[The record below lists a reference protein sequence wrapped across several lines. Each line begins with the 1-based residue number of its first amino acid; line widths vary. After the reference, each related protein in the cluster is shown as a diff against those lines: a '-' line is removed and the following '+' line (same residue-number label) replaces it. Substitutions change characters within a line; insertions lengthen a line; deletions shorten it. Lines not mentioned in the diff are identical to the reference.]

1 MGTPTEAR
9 MKRANQPTTASSL
22 ERYLSEINRFPLL
35 SVEEEQRLA
44 RIFAGDRDTRA
55 AHRLVTANLRFVV
68 KVAYEYRSYGFRMA
82 DLIQEGNI
90 GLMKAVQKF
99 DPDKGIRL
107 ISYAVW
113 WIRAYIQNYI
123 LKSWSLVKLGTTQ
136 AQRKLF
142 FSLARTRRELDKTSV
157 EHGADSDGRDSGK
170 VASKLRV
177 KASEVEEMAQ
187 RMEGRDLS
195 LDAPMS
201 DDGGT
206 SHVDFVPASGA
217 AADDELSGAEE
228 QTMVSGRVGLALAR
242 LDKRERYIIEQRVM
256 SERPMTLKELGEHF
270 GFSRER
276 ARQLEIRAKEK
287 LKVELAALA
296 TEIDWPTDGVP
307 VEVDDAAAA

>member
-1 MGTPTEAR
+1 
-9 MKRANQPTTASSL
+9 MKRSTAPSTPSSL
-22 ERYLSEINRFPLL
+22 ELYLSEINRFPLL
-35 SVEEEQRLA
+35 TVEEEQRLA
-44 RIFAGDRDTRA
+44 RSYRDVEDTRA

-142 FSLARTRRELDKTSV
+142 FSLARTKRELDKMSA
-157 EHGADSDGRDSGK
+157 EHGADSDAADPAK
-170 VASKLRV
+170 VARKLRV
-177 KASEVEEMAQ
+177 KPGEVREMEQ

-195 LDAPMS
+195 LDAPLG
-201 DDGGT
+201 DDGGYA
-206 SHVDFVPASGA
+206 HVDFVAAPGA
-217 AADDELSGAEE
+217 PQDDEISGVEE
-228 QTMVSGRVGLALAR
+228 QKLVSGRVVEALGR
-242 LDKRERYIIEQRVM
+242 LDPRERYIIEQRVM

-276 ARQLEIRAKEK
+276 ARQLELRAKDK
-287 LKVELAALA
+287 LKQELHALA
-296 TEIDWPTDGVP
+296 VQIDWPTDGKP
-307 VEVDDAAAA
+307 VEIEDAAVA

>member
-1 MGTPTEAR
+1 
-9 MKRANQPTTASSL
+9 MKRQPISSTRSSL
-22 ERYLSEINRFPLL
+22 ELYLSEINRFPLL

-44 RIFAGDRDTRA
+44 RIFRADGDTRA

-142 FSLARTRRELDKTSV
+142 FSLARTKRELDKLSV
-157 EHGADSDGRDSGK
+157 EHGVDSDGQDASK
-170 VASKLRV
+170 VARKLRV
-177 KASEVEEMAQ
+177 KPTEVREMEQ

-195 LDAPMS
+195 LDAPMGE
-201 DDGGT
+201 DGSYT
-206 SHVDFVPASGA
+206 HVDFVVAGGTGQ
-217 AADDELSGAEE
+217 DDELSGAQE
-228 QTMVSGRVGLALAR
+228 QQLLSGKVGEALAH
-242 LDKRERYIIEQRVM
+242 LDSRERYIIEMRVM
-256 SERPMTLKELGEHF
+256 SDRPLTLKELGEHF

-287 LKVELAALA
+287 LKQELQALA
-296 TEIDWPTDGVP
+296 IEIDWPTDGMP
-307 VEVDDAAAA
+307 VEVDDRAIA

>member
-1 MGTPTEAR
+1 MNAR
-9 MKRANQPTTASSL
+9 VTTRMTTSSL
-22 ERYLSEINRFPLL
+22 ELYLSEINRFPLL
-35 SVEEEQRLA
+35 TVEEEQRLA
-44 RIFAGDRDTRA
+44 RAFAADHDSRA

-113 WIRAYIQNYI
+113 WIRAYIQNHI

-142 FSLARTRRELDKTSV
+142 FSLARTRRELDRTSS
-157 EHGADSDGRDSGK
+157 EHGADSDGRDSDK
-170 VASKLRV
+170 VATKLHV

-195 LDAPMS
+195 LDAPMG
-201 DDGGT
+201 DEGGNT
-206 SHVDFVPASGA
+206 HVEFVPARDPGP
-217 AADDELSGAEE
+217 DDELSGAQE
-228 QTMVSGRVGLALAR
+228 QAMVSGRVGAALAN
-242 LDKRERYIIEQRVM
+242 LDRRERFIIEKRVM
-256 SERPMTLKELGEHF
+256 SEQPMTLKELGEHF

-287 LKVELAALA
+287 LKQELRALA
-296 TEIDWPTDGVP
+296 TEIDWPTGGAP
-307 VEVDDAAAA
+307 LEQEEAAA

>member
-1 MGTPTEAR
+1 
-9 MKRANQPTTASSL
+9 MKRNAIPSTSSL
-22 ERYLSEINRFPLL
+22 ELYLSEINQFPLL
-35 SVEEEQRLA
+35 TVEQEQRLA
-44 RIFAGDRDTRA
+44 RLYRDGGDTRA

-142 FSLARTRRELDKTSV
+142 FSLARTKRELDKMSV
-157 EHGADSDGRDSGK
+157 EHGLDSDGQD
-170 VASKLRV
+170 ASKIAKKLRV
-177 KASEVEEMAQ
+177 KPTEVREMEQ

-195 LDAPMS
+195 LDAPMGE
-201 DDGGT
+201 DGGYT
-206 SHVDFVPASGA
+206 HVDFVVGKA
-217 AADDELSGAEE
+217 APQDDELSDAEE
-228 QTMVSGRVGLALAR
+228 QHMVSGRVGDALAR
-242 LDKRERYIIEQRVM
+242 LDQRERYIIEKRVM
-256 SERPMTLKELGEHF
+256 SDRPMTLKELGEHF

-287 LKVELAALA
+287 LKQELHALA
-296 TEIDWPTDGVP
+296 IEIDWPTDGTP
-307 VEVDDAAAA
+307 VEVDDAAMA

>member
-1 MGTPTEAR
+1 
-9 MKRANQPTTASSL
+9 MKRTAHPTTASSL
-22 ERYLSEINRFPLL
+22 ELYLSEINRFPLL

-44 RIFAGDRDTRA
+44 RIYAERKDTRA

-99 DPDKGIRL
+99 DPEKGIRL

-142 FSLARTRRELDKTSV
+142 FSLARTRRELDKTSA
-157 EHGADSDGRDSGK
+157 EHGADSDGRDSAK

-195 LDAPMS
+195 LDAPMGE
-201 DDGGT
+201 DGGS
-206 SHVDFVPASGA
+206 SHVDFVAGHGPG
-217 AADDELSGAEE
+217 ADDELSGAEE
-228 QTMVSGRVGLALAR
+228 QSMVAGRVGLALAR

-256 SERPMTLKELGEHF
+256 SERPMTLKELGEYF

-287 LKVELAALA
+287 LKVELAGLA
-296 TEIDWPTDGVP
+296 TEIDWPTDGTP

>member
-1 MGTPTEAR
+1 
-9 MKRANQPTTASSL
+9 MKRNAIPSTSSL
-22 ERYLSEINRFPLL
+22 ELYLSEINQFPLL
-35 SVEEEQRLA
+35 TVEEEQRLA
-44 RIFAGDRDTRA
+44 RLYRDGGDTRA

-142 FSLARTRRELDKTSV
+142 FSLARTKRELDKMSV
-157 EHGADSDGRDSGK
+157 EHGLDSDGQD
-170 VASKLRV
+170 ASKIAKKLRV
-177 KASEVEEMAQ
+177 KPTEVREMEQ

-195 LDAPMS
+195 LDAPMGE
-201 DDGGT
+201 DGGYT
-206 SHVDFVPASGA
+206 HVDFVVGKA
-217 AADDELSGAEE
+217 APQDDELSDAEE
-228 QTMVSGRVGLALAR
+228 QHMVSGRVGDALAR
-242 LDKRERYIIEQRVM
+242 LDQRERYIIEKRVM
-256 SERPMTLKELGEHF
+256 SDRPMTLKELGEHF

-287 LKVELAALA
+287 LKQELHALA
-296 TEIDWPTDGVP
+296 IEIDWPTDGTP
-307 VEVDDAAAA
+307 VEVDDAAMA

>member
-1 MGTPTEAR
+1 
-9 MKRANQPTTASSL
+9 MKKSATTRLTASSL
-22 ERYLSEINRFPLL
+22 EVYLSEINRFPLL
-35 SVEEEQRLA
+35 TIEEEQRLA
-44 RIFAGDRDTRA
+44 REFASGRDTRA

-68 KVAYEYRSYGFRMA
+68 KVSYEYRSYGFRMA

-157 EHGADSDGRDSGK
+157 EHGADSDGRDSSK

-177 KASEVEEMAQ
+177 KTSEVEEMAQ

-201 DDGGT
+201 EDGGT
-206 SHVDFVPASGA
+206 SHVDFVPASNPG
-217 AADDELSGAEE
+217 ADDELSGQQE
-228 QTMVSGRVGLALAR
+228 QAMVSGRVGAALAR
-242 LDKRERYIIEQRVM
+242 LDRRERFIIEQRVM
-256 SERPMTLKELGEHF
+256 AEQPMTLKELGEHF

-287 LKVELAALA
+287 LKSELHALA
-296 TEIDWPTDGVP
+296 IDLDWPTNGSP
-307 VEVDDAAAA
+307 VELDDVAAA

>member
-1 MGTPTEAR
+1 
-9 MKRANQPTTASSL
+9 MKRMTVTGGASSL
-22 ERYLSEINRFPLL
+22 ELYLGEINRFALL
-35 SVEEEQRLA
+35 TVEDEQLLA
-44 RIFAGDRDTRA
+44 RRFRAELDTRA
-55 AHRLVTANLRFVV
+55 AHRLITANLRFVV

-142 FSLARTRRELDKTSV
+142 FSLARTKRELDKMSS
-157 EHGADSDGRDSGK
+157 EHGADSDAADATK
-170 VASKLRV
+170 VARKLRV
-177 KASEVEEMAQ
+177 KPTEVREMEQ

-195 LDAPMS
+195 LDAPMGE
-201 DDGGT
+201 DGSH
-206 SHVDFVPASGA
+206 SHVDFVVSGNPTQ
-217 AADDELSGAEE
+217 DDELSGAQEK
-228 QTMVSGRVGLALAR
+228 QVVTGRVGTALAR
-242 LDKRERYIIEQRVM
+242 LDVRERYIIEQRVM
-256 SERPMTLKELGEHF
+256 SDRPLTLKELGEHF

-276 ARQLEIRAKEK
+276 ARQLEIRAKDK
-287 LKVELAALA
+287 LKQELHALA
-296 TEIDWPTDGVP
+296 VEIDWPTDGTP
-307 VEVDDAAAA
+307 VELDDRAIA